1 MRGQETAAPT
11 AVPALTDLHLH
22 VLPGVDDGPAT
33 LDEAVAVCRLA
44 LADGCETL
52 IVTPHQ
58 RHAFWSNRDGPLLRE
73 LCSQVQQA
81 VGERPRV
88 VPGAEIAVDSE
99 LLAEVDGFAA
109 SGLLSLAGSRY
120 LLLEFPTLP
129 ASGVDA
135 RGLVHELVVAGWRPI
150 LAHAERI
157 PRWAERPEELAGLV
171 EVGATIQITAGSVLG
186 DHGRRART
194 CCSWLLDRG
203 LVHFVGSDAH
213 DTTRRPPGLS
223 TAWRA
228 IRDGWGE
235 DAAQAIF
242 VDHPA
247 AILANRPLPTSP

>member
-58 RHAFWSNRDGPLLRE
+58 RHAFWSNREAAMLRS
-73 LCSQVQQA
+73 LCEQVQQA

-88 VPGAEIAVDSE
+88 LPGAEIAVDSE
-99 LLAEVDGFAA
+99 LLAEVDDFAA
-109 SGLLSLAGSRY
+109 SGLLALADSRY
-120 LLLEFPTLP
+120 LLLEFPGGP
-129 ASGVDA
+129 GGPEP

-157 PRWAERPEELAGLV
+157 PRWVERPEELAGLV
-171 EVGATIQITAGSVLG
+171 EIGAAIQITAGSVLG
-186 DHGRRART
+186 SHGRGART

-203 LVHFVGSDAH
+203 LVHFAGSDAH
-213 DTTRRPPGLS
+213 DTVRRPPGLS
-223 TAWRA
+223 AAWRA

-235 DAAQAIF
+235 EAAQAIF

-247 AILANRPLPTSP
+247 AILADRPLAV